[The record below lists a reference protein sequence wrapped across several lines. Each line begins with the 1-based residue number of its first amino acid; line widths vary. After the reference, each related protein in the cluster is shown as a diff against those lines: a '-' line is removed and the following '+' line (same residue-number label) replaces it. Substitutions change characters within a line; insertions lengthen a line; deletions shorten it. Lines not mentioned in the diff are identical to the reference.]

1 MLELL
6 IIRHGETAW
15 NTADIFRGRISI
27 GLSEKGL
34 EQVELLSQYLSSKNI
49 RAIYCS
55 PLQRAMQT
63 AEAVARPYFLNVQP
77 LPELTDLD
85 FGEWEGKSRQEVSL
99 KYPDIYMQ
107 WLDRPDL
114 AVIPGGETLADARK
128 RSINALDWVIS
139 QNTEGVVA
147 IVTHRVVTKVLT
159 CAMLGLDDSHFWNI
173 EHNTCGVTTFV
184 NNGKCF
190 ILMHHNDVSFLNKV
204 GAAASGPR

>member
-6 IIRHGETAW
+6 IIRHGETEW

-34 EQVELLSQYLSSKNI
+34 TQVELLSQYLSSKKI
-49 RAIYCS
+49 QAIYCS
-55 PLQRAMQT
+55 PLQRAKQT
-63 AEAVARPYFLNVQP
+63 AEAIARTYYLNIQP

-85 FGEWEGKSRQEVSL
+85 FGEWEGKSQQEVSL
-99 KYPDIYMQ
+99 KYKDIYTQ

-114 AVIPGGETLADARK
+114 AVIPGGETLTDARK

-139 QNTEGVVA
+139 QNTGGVVA
-147 IVTHRVVTKVLT
+147 IVTHRVVTKILI

-173 EHNTCGVTTFV
+173 EHSTCGVTTFV

-190 ILMHHNDVSFLNKV
+190 IMMHHNDVSFLKKV
-204 GAAASGPR
+204 SDETTGLK